1 MTKAR
6 ASLWYLCC
14 LESINLTYV
23 LGHIVITLKGC
34 TKPVEAGEVGISECG
49 KVDQSLAIMPGM
61 HWIPEPHVGAVTMKS
76 IVLISQAGSLFISCN
91 RLNIMISVLPTYWRV
106 SSCSSYNSLRV
117 QRGIIASCNL
127 VYTGSCPLSFNH
139 HIMATNPDMIEKL
152 VWEADGCSLYPDPPT
167 SKWSSIELAGHVGTF
182 LALPGVHQHH
192 HHHSLSLS
200 SLLHHA
206 MLWQAAE
213 GSSADASSPGEGW
226 TGWQFS
232 CSHTVIQVTGKVTYQ
247 IQWCKVKWRL
257 ARCVGMG
264 GK

>member
-117 QRGIIASCNL
+117 PRGIIASCDL

-182 LALPGVHQHH
+182 LTLPGVHQHH
-192 HHHSLSLS
+192 HHHSTHWALSCTMPCYGGRQKDLAQIQAYQGRGEQEDS
-200 SLLHHA
+200 SV
-206 MLWQAAE
+206 AAIQCYRLQ
-213 GSSADASSPGEGW
+213 EGW
-226 TGWQFS
+226 HIKY
-232 CSHTVIQVTGKVTYQ
+232 SH
-247 IQWCKVKWRL
+247 VKWSE
-257 ARCVGMG
+257 G
-264 GK
+264 